1 MCVTTLIA
9 LCSPSGAAAT
19 PTATPTPSATLPPS
33 LVTLEQKMSEL
44 QLSSMRF
51 SLETTIVLPHL
62 KGKAGKLLKVLK
74 LFGGDSRISGEITT
88 QPEAGNLSLQLFGH
102 KFVLRYVQGTG
113 YLYSGKLAREDHGRP
128 WVKLGPGGLDELIT
142 GNGHPAREG
151 AKTTKPESLEPKLA
165 EPPFTK
171 LTELLNG
178 AEEVRELGPTV
189 RDGQPVTR
197 FLATLEPAQLR
208 DKALESTAHSA
219 LAPRPPPTRPTLT
232 ATLEVAL
239 ASNGVPVRTAI
250 KADTHGTSTTITL
263 EIPAVNFP
271 LVIQAPPAAKT
282 ISLRRLREME
292 KQAKTS
298 G

>member
-1 MCVTTLIA
+1 
-9 LCSPSGAAAT
+9 
-19 PTATPTPSATLPPS
+19 
-33 LVTLEQKMSEL
+33 MSEL

-62 KGKAGKLLKVLK
+62 KGKAGKLLKLLK
-74 LFGGDSRISGEITT
+74 LLGGDSRISGEVTT
-88 QPEAGNLSLQLFGH
+88 APAAGNLSLQLFGH
-102 KFVLRYVQGTG
+102 KFVLRTVKGAA
-113 YLYSGKLAREDHGRP
+113 YLYNRKLAHADHGRP
-128 WVKLGPGGLDELIT
+128 WLRLGPRGLDELI
-142 GNGHPAREG
+142 PVRAG
-151 AKTTKPESLEPKLA
+151 AKTTKPTSIEPKLA

-178 AEEVRELGPTV
+178 AEEVRELGPGEL
-189 RDGQPVTR
+189 DGQPVTR

-208 DKALESTAHSA
+208 GKALASSAHAA
-219 LAPRPPPTRPTLT
+219 LAPRPPLTPPTLT

-239 ASNGVPVRTAI
+239 ASNGVPVRTKIRAQS
-250 KADTHGTSTTITL
+250 HRTSTTITL

-271 LVIQAPPAAKT
+271 LVIEAPPAAKT
-282 ISLRRLREME
+282 ISLRRLREIE